1 MNIRTPV
8 PHLQRPK
15 AATSSLASSPALPPT
30 ELIDENE
37 LERRTGVSAST
48 WAKRRTSGHTPPFM
62 KIGKNVRYLWS
73 DVLAWLDANTKQR
86 STADLCADKRD
97 RKVSPKKCRDAR

>member
-8 PHLQRPK
+8 QDLQRPK
-15 AATSSLASSPALPPT
+15 TAASSAALSAALPPA

-37 LERRTGVSAST
+37 LARRTGISAST
-48 WAKRRTSGHTPPFM
+48 WAKRRTSGFTPNFF
-62 KIGKNVRYLWS
+62 KIGKNCRYLWS

-86 STADLCADKRD
+86 STADLCADKRE
-97 RKVSPKKCRDAR
+97 RKVSPKKRRDAR